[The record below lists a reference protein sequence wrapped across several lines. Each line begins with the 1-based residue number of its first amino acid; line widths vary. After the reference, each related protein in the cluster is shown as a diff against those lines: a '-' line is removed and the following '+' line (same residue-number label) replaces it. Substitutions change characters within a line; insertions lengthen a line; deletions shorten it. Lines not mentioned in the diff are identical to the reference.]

1 MHALVIGGTGMLADV
16 SLWLVRK
23 GYDVSVIARR
33 RARMKQLI
41 DCAGQMASINPLLV
55 DYRDQEALCS
65 LISRAIQKN
74 GTFALII
81 AWVHT
86 DGNQA
91 LSTVIQKNSG
101 HSRLCTL
108 YRCIR
113 RNAVIQKN
121 SGHSGPWRLFHVLG
135 SRADPAEAKS
145 ELCLPVTCLYRQVQ
159 LGFVVE
165 EYGSR
170 WLTHQEISGG
180 VIDAIRRDAPFH
192 LVGTLE
198 PSKKR
203 PR

>member
-23 GYDVSVIARR
+23 GYHVSVIARR

-41 DCAGQMASINPLLV
+41 DRTGQMASITPLLV
-55 DYRDQEALCS
+55 DYRDQKTLCS
-65 LISRAIQKN
+65 LICQTIRKN
-74 GTFALII
+74 GTFDLII

-86 DGNQA
+86 DGKQA
-91 LSTVIQKNSG
+91 LPTVIEKNSG
-101 HSRLCTL
+101 HP
-108 YRCIR
+108 
-113 RNAVIQKN
+113 
-121 SGHSGPWRLFHVLG
+121 GPWRLFHVLG
-135 SRADPAEAKS
+135 SRADPTEMKQK
-145 ELCLPVTCLYRQVQ
+145 LCLPAACLYRQVQ

-165 EYGSR
+165 ERSSR

-180 VIDAIRRDAPFH
+180 VMDAIRRDAPFH

>member
-16 SLWLVRK
+16 SLWLVRE

-33 RARMKQLI
+33 YARMKQLI
-41 DCAGQMASINPLLV
+41 DRAGPMASINPLLV
-55 DYRDQEALCS
+55 DYRDQEAFCS
-65 LISRAIQKN
+65 LISRSIQKN

-86 DGNQA
+86 DGTQA

-101 HSRLCTL
+101 HPGS
-108 YRCIR
+108 
-113 RNAVIQKN
+113 
-121 SGHSGPWRLFHVLG
+121 WRLFHVLG

-145 ELCLPVTCLYRQVQ
+145 ELCLPVACLYRQVQ

-165 EYGSR
+165 KHGSR

>member
-16 SLWLVRK
+16 SLWLVRE
-23 GYDVSVIARR
+23 GYHVSVIARH

-41 DCAGQMASINPLLV
+41 DRTGQMASITPLLV
-55 DYRDQEALCS
+55 DYRDQETLCS
-65 LISRAIQKN
+65 FICQTIREN
-74 GTFALII
+74 GTFDLII

-86 DGNQA
+86 DETQA
-91 LSTVIQKNSG
+91 LSAIIWKNSR
-101 HSRLCTL
+101 HPS
-108 YRCIR
+108 
-113 RNAVIQKN
+113 
-121 SGHSGPWRLFHVLG
+121 PWRLFHVLG
-135 SRADPAEAKS
+135 SRADPTEMKQK
-145 ELCLPVTCLYRQVQ
+145 LCLPAACLYRQVQ

-165 EYGSR
+165 EHGSR

-180 VIDAIRRDAPFH
+180 IIDAIRHDAPFH